1 MSAPP
6 RTANDDWTV
15 RRVLEWTIRHLQ
27 ERGSETPRLDA
38 EVLLAHAWGCPRIQL
53 YTRYDEPLPPE
64 VRAAMRELVK
74 RRAAAEPVAYLV
86 GRREFFSLDF
96 EVQPGVFIPRPS
108 TETLVVEALKLMEQ
122 WDAPRI
128 LDLCTGSGCIAVT
141 LAHAHTG
148 AAVTAVDLHPLAV
161 TVAQRNAARHDVAQ
175 RVTLLLGD
183 LYAPLPPGE
192 TFDLIVSNPP
202 YVREDELP
210 NLPPDVRE
218 HEPLLALSAGADG
231 LDVVRRIVA
240 GLSSRLRAPG
250 GLLIELSPEHA
261 PEAHRLLTAT
271 GLFRTVDLVRDLDR
285 VERVLRGV
293 R

>member
-1 MSAPP
+1 VSAPP
-6 RTANDDWTV
+6 RTTNDDWTV

-27 ERGSETPRLDA
+27 ERGSDTPRLDA

-53 YTRYDEPLPPE
+53 YTRYDEPLPAE
-64 VRAAMRELVK
+64 VRAAMRELVQ

-108 TETLVVEALKLMEQ
+108 TETLVVEALKLMEP

-128 LDLCTGSGCIAVT
+128 LDLGTGSGCIAVT
-141 LAHAHTG
+141 LAHTHPG
-148 AAVTAVDLHPLAV
+148 ATVTAVDLHPLAV
-161 TVAQRNAARHDVAQ
+161 EVARSNAARHDVAG
-175 RVTLLLGD
+175 RVTVLLGD

-192 TFDLIVSNPP
+192 TFDLVVSNPP
-202 YVREDELP
+202 YVREDELAS
-210 NLPPDVRE
+210 LPPDVRE

-231 LDVVRRIVA
+231 LDVVRRIAA

-250 GLLIELSPEHA
+250 GVLIELSPEHA
-261 PEAHRLLTAT
+261 SEAQLLLTGT

-293 R
+293 C